1 MKKYMSL
8 FLALLMLAALFTG
21 CTKQETAPASAAA
34 TESPAA
40 TVTEAT
46 EAPKATEA
54 PTAEP
59 TSEPTSEPTAEPTA
73 EPAAEP
79 APEPVVMKL
88 GSLKGPTTMGMVKL
102 FSDSDAGLTANKYEY
117 TIAAAAD
124 ELTPKLL
131 KGELDMLALPV
142 NAGSVLYNKSNAGVT
157 MLAVNTLGVL
167 YILEKGGETVQSV
180 ADLKG
185 KTIYATGKG
194 NTPEYSLA
202 YLLSQNGLDIATD
215 VNMEWKSEATEVVA
229 QLATVDSALALLPQ
243 PFVTVARAQVEGLRV
258 ALDMTAEWKSAGNTL
273 ITGGLIVRTAFLQ
286 EHPEAVKT
294 FLEEYAAST
303 RYVNTN
309 NEEAA
314 KLVEQYLGIKAA
326 IAKNALPACNIVCLT
341 GNEMKD
347 AAQGYLKV
355 LFDLNSKAVGGQLP
369 GDDFYFMP

>member
-8 FLALLMLAALFTG
+8 LLALLMLATLFTG
-21 CTKQETAPASAAA
+21 CGQKAAEPVPA
-34 TESPAA
+34 
-40 TVTEAT
+40 AT
-46 EAPKATEA
+46 EAPKAEAKPTEA
-54 PTAEP
+54 PAAEAKPTDAPTAEPTAEP
-59 TSEPTSEPTAEPTA
+59 TSEP
-73 EPAAEP
+73 
-79 APEPVVMKL
+79 APEPVVMRL

-102 FSDSDAGLTANKYEY
+102 LSDSEAGLTANTYES

-142 NAGSVLYNKSNAGVT
+142 NAGSVLYNKSQGGVT
-157 MLAVNTLGVL
+157 LLAVNTLGVL

-202 YLLSQNGLDIATD
+202 YLLSKNGLDIATD

-229 QLATVDSALALLPQ
+229 QLSTVDAGIALLPQ
-243 PFVTVARAQVEGLRV
+243 PFVTVARSKVEGLRV
-258 ALDMTAEWKSAGNTL
+258 ALDMTAEWKNAGGTL
-273 ITGGLIVRTAFLQ
+273 ITGGLIVRTAFLK

-303 RYVNTN
+303 RFVNTH

-314 KLVEQYLGIKAA
+314 ALVEQYIGVKAA
-326 IAKNALPACNIVCLT
+326 IAKNAIPACNIVCLT
-341 GNEMKD
+341 GDEMRT
-347 AAQGYLKV
+347 AAEGYLKV
-355 LFDLNSKAVGGQLP
+355 LFDLNPKAVGGALP
-369 GDDFYFMP
+369 ADDFYYMP